1 MKTIKENVR
10 KSIVDKLNRLLQV
23 ENDLIFNYPQVI
35 DRLVR
40 EENIDDKQLLESIET
55 AAKESLRHHDE
66 VDKWIGK
73 LGGET
78 IWDLKIVSSSVDVKE
93 LILQQL
99 EKEKWAISW
108 YNSVKK
114 IAEQNKVNAAGIIG
128 MVMGSGNVLP
138 EDFVNVDE
146 FINML
151 ERHIADE
158 ERHIKICHHAVEVL
172 SVLKNKQHNV

>member
-1 MKTIKENVR
+1 METINQNVK
-10 KSIVDKLNRLLQV
+10 KSIVDTLNRLLQV
-23 ENDLIFNYPQVI
+23 ENDLVFNYPKVL

-40 EENIDDKQLLESIET
+40 EENIDDKRLIESLET

-66 VDKWIGK
+66 VDKWIVK
-73 LGGET
+73 MGGET
-78 IWDLKIVSSSVDVKE
+78 IWDFKFVSASADIKE
-93 LILQQL
+93 LLLQQL

-128 MVMGSGNVLP
+128 RVMGSGNVLP

-151 ERHIADE
+151 ERHIVDE
-158 ERHIKICHHAVEVL
+158 ERHIKVCVHAVETL
-172 SVLKNKQHNV
+172 SMLKNKQHNV

>member
-1 MKTIKENVR
+1 METINQNVK
-10 KSIVDKLNRLLQV
+10 KSIVDTLNRLLQV
-23 ENDLIFNYPQVI
+23 ENDLVFNYPKVL

-40 EENIDDKQLLESIET
+40 EENIDDKRLIESLET

-66 VDKWIGK
+66 VDKWIVKMGGK
-73 LGGET
+73 T
-78 IWDLKIVSSSVDVKE
+78 IWDFKFVSASADIKE
-93 LILQQL
+93 LLLQQL

-114 IAEQNKVNAAGIIG
+114 IAEQNKVNAAGII
-128 MVMGSGNVLP
+128 SRAK
-138 EDFVNVDE
+138 DFVNVDE

-158 ERHIKICHHAVEVL
+158 ERHVKVAGHAVEIL
-172 SVLKNKQHNV
+172 SLLRKK

>member
-1 MKTIKENVR
+1 METIKKDVR
-10 KSIVDKLNRLLQV
+10 KSIVDRLNRLLQV
-23 ENDLIFNYPQVI
+23 ENDLVFNYPKVI

-40 EENIDDKQLLESIET
+40 EENIDDKQLIEALET
-55 AAKESLRHHDE
+55 AGQESLRHHDE
-66 VDKWIGK
+66 VSKWIGK

-78 IWDLKIVSSSVDVKE
+78 IWDLKSVSSSVDVKE

-128 MVMGSGNVLP
+128 RVMGSGNVLP

-158 ERHIKICHHAVEVL
+158 ERHIKVGSHAVEVL
-172 SVLKNKQHNV
+172 SALKNK

>member
-1 MKTIKENVR
+1 METIKKDVR
-10 KSIVDKLNRLLQV
+10 KSIVDRLNRLLQV
-23 ENDLIFNYPQVI
+23 ENDLVFNYPKVI

-40 EENIDDKQLLESIET
+40 EENIDDKQLIEALET
-55 AAKESLRHHDE
+55 AAKESLRHHNE

-108 YNSVKK
+108 YNSAKK
-114 IAEQNKVNAAGIIG
+114 IAEQNKVNADGIISRG
-128 MVMGSGNVLP
+128 MGSGNVLP
-138 EDFVNVDE
+138 KDFVDVDK

-158 ERHIKICHHAVEVL
+158 ERHIKVAGYAVKML
-172 SVLKNKQHNV
+172 SVLKNK